1 MSNVE
6 ASKTGRRREAGVL
19 CRLVAGFGMQLAA
32 MARAV
37 AATCAAGRSER
48 VLAAMSDYQLK
59 DLGLE
64 RGQLARAL
72 RC

>member
-1 MSNVE
+1 MSNGV
-6 ASKTGRRREAGVL
+6 AGKTDRNREAGVL
-19 CRLVAGFGMQLAA
+19 RRLVAGFGLELAA
-32 MARAV
+32 VARSAG
-37 AATCAAGRSER
+37 ATCAAGRNER
-48 VLAAMSDYQLK
+48 ALAAMSDYQLK